1 MLLLKINI
9 ESSCIIALNVV
20 TNCNPC
26 KYQQYIAHTNYYRG
40 GIEEVL
46 KIGYIL
52 GYRGGI
58 NY

>member
-9 ESSCIIALNVV
+9 ESSCIILLNVV

-26 KYQQYIAHTNYYRG
+26 NYHIYKAHTNYSRG
-40 GIEEVL
+40 GIEEGL